1 MAHIPDGFLS
11 ASVAATTLVAAGAV
25 TAYAAQRSQQDLD
38 ERAAPTLGLAT
49 AAVFAAQAVN
59 FPVAAGTSGHLLG
72 GVLVAV
78 LFGPWA
84 GYLVMTSVLVVQALI
99 FADGGLTAL
108 GANVLNIAGVGAVI
122 GYGIY
127 ASLITLAGGGPRR
140 RGLAAAAAA
149 YVATV
154 ITGIAAGIEL
164 GWSEVAP
171 MRLSVGAMASVHAVM
186 GVAEGAITGLAV
198 WTLARK
204 RPDLLHPSQTAA
216 PASPGRRVILAGLGG
231 LAILAGVLSLVA
243 SSAPDSLERLAVD
256 LGFADAATVWEGAL
270 FPEYRAWLPGFV
282 GKMIAFVFSTAL
294 LFSGAAAMFRAL
306 GIARK
311 ARET

>member
-11 ASVAATTLVAAGAV
+11 ASVSVTTLVAAGAV
-25 TAYAAQRSQQDLD
+25 TAYTARRSQQDLD

-108 GANVLNIAGVGAVI
+108 GANVLNIAGVGALI
-122 GYGIY
+122 GYAIY
-127 ASLITLAGGGPRR
+127 ASLLTLAGDGPRR
-140 RGLAAAAAA
+140 CGLAAAAAA

-154 ITGIAAGIEL
+154 LTGIAAGIEL

-186 GVAEGAITGLAV
+186 GLAEGTITGLAV
-198 WTLARK
+198 WTLAKK
-204 RPDLLHPSQTAA
+204 RPDLLHASQTAA
-216 PASPGRRVILAGLGG
+216 PAGPGRRVILAGLGG
-231 LAILAGVLSLVA
+231 LAILAGVLSLIA
-243 SSAPDSLERLAVD
+243 SSSPDSLERVAID
-256 LGFADAATVWEGAL
+256 LGFADAATAWEGAL

-282 GKMIAFVFSTAL
+282 GKMIAFVFSIAL

-306 GIARK
+306 GLARRAK
-311 ARET
+311 ET

>member
-11 ASVAATTLVAAGAV
+11 ASVAAATLATAGAV
-25 TAYAAQRSQQDLD
+25 TAYAARRSQHDLD

-108 GANVLNIAGVGAVI
+108 GANVLNIAGVGALI
-122 GYGIY
+122 GYAIY
-127 ASLITLAGGGPRR
+127 VSLVTLAGGGPRR
-140 RGLAAAAAA
+140 RGLAGAAAA
-149 YVATV
+149 YVAA
-154 ITGIAAGIEL
+154 ILTGIAAGIEL

-171 MRLSVGAMASVHAVM
+171 MRLSVGAMASVHAIM
-186 GVAEGAITGLAV
+186 GLPEAAITGLAV

-204 RPDLLHPSQTAA
+204 RPDLLHPQQTTA
-216 PASPGRRVILAGLGG
+216 PTGPGRRVVLAGLGSM
-231 LAILAGVLSLVA
+231 AILAGVLSLVA
-243 SSAPDSLERLAVD
+243 SSAPDSLERAAID
-256 LGFADAATVWEGAL
+256 LGFADAATRWEGAL

-282 GKMIAFVFSTAL
+282 GKMIAFVLSIAL
-294 LFSGAAAMFRAL
+294 LFSGAAALFRAL
-306 GIARK
+306 GLARA
-311 ARET
+311 AREI